1 MQVAAEM
8 IPLVVQYLQYGQSWM
23 AFCSV
28 HGISAN
34 QLYYWQGKCSRKS
47 AASQGSA
54 FLENSASD
62 AGERVPMNVVYP
74 GEVRQGPFLTSAV
87 CRGRGG
93 AASQDEALKRSLVA
107 SA

>member
-1 MQVAAEM
+1 MTCGPHLRTQVRPLCKPKRVAAEM

-62 AGERVPMNVVYP
+62 AGERVPMNVV
-74 GEVRQGPFLTSAV
+74 
-87 CRGRGG
+87 
-93 AASQDEALKRSLVA
+93 
-107 SA
+107 